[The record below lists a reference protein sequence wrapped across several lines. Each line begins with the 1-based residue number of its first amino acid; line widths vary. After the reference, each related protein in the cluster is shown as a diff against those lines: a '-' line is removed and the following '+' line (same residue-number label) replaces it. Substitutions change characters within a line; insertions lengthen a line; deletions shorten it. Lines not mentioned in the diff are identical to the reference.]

1 MNRMQRIFWRLRFY
15 ALVPFILLVLP
26 ILIFDIPRRII
37 FKRKPPTGLLRKI
50 LGHNTAPPQ
59 SGMILVHGVSMGE
72 VMLMKPLLPLFESR
86 LGKPCMIT
94 SSTDTGWKS
103 LEQHFP
109 SYHRC
114 FYPLDL
120 PWAVWHFLRS
130 QKPSMIVLLELEL
143 WPLFLA
149 ACFSRHIPVVLFN
162 ARIGDRSF
170 AGYKKFGWF
179 WRPIFKALHSAVAPN
194 KKWAARLSELGVKK
208 VAVGASLKGEVVQVA
223 STVQQ
228 ESERARLQLDERN
241 ILLIASTSLGE
252 EAVVLES
259 ARQWADNWRI
269 IICPRHPERGAD
281 IEKICTQFNYTASRS
296 SHNPTAPALG
306 SDDIIIVDEIGHLAA
321 LYALA
326 DIAVV
331 GGSLGSGRHGQNMLE
346 SAAAGCCTVVGWDT
360 SNQPDSMTLL
370 HEFDAVVACND
381 AEDLH
386 QQLRLLAHDADRR
399 QALGQAGHAAWASC
413 QGAAERSVQL
423 LAEQL
428 NNN

>member
-1 MNRMQRIFWRLRFY
+1 MSGMNRFWWRLRFY
-15 ALVPFILLVLP
+15 ALVPFIVLVIP
-26 ILIFDIPRRII
+26 IIIFDIPRRII

-50 LGHNTAPPQ
+50 FGKNTHPPEP
-59 SGMILVHGVSMGE
+59 GMVLVHGVSMGE
-72 VMLMKPLLPLFESR
+72 VMLMKPLLPLLESS
-86 LGKPCMIT
+86 LGKSCIIT

-109 SYHRC
+109 KYHRC

-120 PWAVWHFLRS
+120 PWAVWNFLRN
-130 QKPSMIVLLELEL
+130 QKPSLIVLLELEL

-149 ACFSRHIPVVLFN
+149 ACFSRNIPVVLFN

-194 KKWAARLSELGVKK
+194 KLWAERLTELGVKQ
-208 VAVGASLKGEVVQVA
+208 VAIGASLKGEVVHVA
-223 STVQQ
+223 SSEQQ
-228 ESERARLQLDERN
+228 GAERNRLQLDERK
-241 ILLIASTSLGE
+241 ILLIASTSQGE

-259 ARQWADNWRI
+259 ARQWADDWRI
-269 IICPRHPERGAD
+269 IICPRHPE
-281 IEKICTQFNYTASRS
+281 KLCTQFNYSASRS
-296 SHNPTAPALG
+296 SLNPDAPQFD
-306 SDDIIIVDEIGHLAA
+306 SNDIIIVDEIGRLGA

-346 SAAAGCCTVVGWDT
+346 SAAAGTCTVVGWDT
-360 SNQPDSMTLL
+360 SNQPDSMALL
-370 HEFDAVVACND
+370 HEHEAIVACADAAALHQELAALSND
-381 AEDLH
+381 AE
-386 QQLRLLAHDADRR
+386 RR
-399 QALGQAGHAAWASC
+399 DKLGHAGQHAWLSC

-428 NNN
+428 NK